1 MARLER
7 LTTALQLVGAA
18 LALPAGGAGVY
29 SVYNT
34 YFSSD
39 SACQSL
45 RNSALNTL
53 EKNIPSEAK
62 RALLT
67 DDAARFEANCAATDP
82 TANAIFQAALR
93 DLEQPLARP
102 ARRAAA
108 PPQQRQAAVAA
119 APMTPAEPPA
129 RGFATSQVPPHPP
142 AQARAPA
149 QGQGQ
154 GQAQAPAGQAPPQ
167 ASMRMAAQ
175 DPSIP
180 ASPPPAPAAPATTA
194 AMPTQVA
201 PTNAAPITAAPNA
214 AVPSATAPNRA
225 ASPQTT
231 ASLSPGLPADLR
243 QSTHGWVAIQ
253 THTKDKVTDVFFS
266 GLSIQ
271 GGPPPEPGAVLTA
284 LAWRPIWSEPQGPGP
299 NDPTKLKG
307 RLKLGECVR
316 VIATRNGAGRLWA
329 EVDPVACP

>member
-1 MARLER
+1 MARLEK

-34 YFSSD
+34 YFSSN
-39 SACQSL
+39 SVCQSL
-45 RNSALNTL
+45 RNNALDTL

-67 DDAARFEANCAATDP
+67 DDAAKFEANCAATDP
-82 TANAIFQAALR
+82 TANAIFQAALH
-93 DLEQPLARP
+93 DLEQPPARP

-108 PPQQRQAAVAA
+108 PPPQRQAAVAA
-119 APMTPAEPPA
+119 ALLTPAEPPA

-142 AQARAPA
+142 AQAAPRAPA

-154 GQAQAPAGQAPPQ
+154 AQVQAPAAQAPPP

-180 ASPPPAPAAPATTA
+180 AAPPHVPAQA
-194 AMPTQVA
+194 A
-201 PTNAAPITAAPNA
+201 PTNTAPIAAAPNA
-214 AVPSATAPNRA
+214 PAPSAAPPNRA
-225 ASPQTT
+225 APPQAT
-231 ASLSPGLPADLR
+231 ASLAPGLPADLR

-253 THTKDKVTDVFFS
+253 THNKDKVVDVFFS
-266 GLSIQ
+266 GISIQ

-316 VIATRNGAGRLWA
+316 IVATRYGAGRLWA